1 MSAVSC
7 RIRSVVCAYTLS
19 VVLADVSKKKK
30 SKKPLRRFLKDAAVA
45 LAVMDGIIRAFNDA
59 LDAIAKLL
67 DLLKG

>member
-1 MSAVSC
+1 M
-7 RIRSVVCAYTLS
+7 S

-45 LAVMDGIIRAFNDA
+45 LAVIDGILHAFNDA